1 MLLLRVV
8 CRGGGGK
15 GNIVLVACGGGLVRR
30 WRMSAAVAVAM
41 VLFFLLCVVRW
52 VCVFIC
58 ACVSSL
64 ALTLAHL
71 RVEQIQQIS
80 ACCGLCNGQVWLV
93 LIE

>member
-1 MLLLRVV
+1 MPSAETFLLLVEYRGY
-8 CRGGGGK
+8 GGGVDGGK
-15 GNIVLVACGGGLVRR
+15 VVRVWHMRACV
-30 WRMSAAVAVAM
+30 AVAV
-41 VLFFLLCVVRW
+41 VRFLLCVVRW

-71 RVEQIQQIS
+71 RVEQIQQIF
-80 ACCGLCNGQVWLV
+80 AWCGLCNGQVWLV